1 MDHVNLKLDELLERA
16 RRGDSAARNHLLE
29 LYRQRLRQMI
39 DLRLDRR
46 LRARVDPSDVVQEA
60 LAEAFQHL
68 DTYLEEQPVPFYPWL
83 RQFAFNRLLDLHR
96 RHLLAQKRS
105 AKREVP
111 VLDLPGGSVAGL
123 TDRFVASI
131 SSPSHRAVR
140 EEERGQVQAA
150 LLALGERDR
159 EILVLRYME
168 MLSTAETASVLGI
181 SEGAVKVRLFRA
193 LERIRA
199 LLPLSED
206 AP

>member
-1 MDHVNLKLDELLERA
+1 
-16 RRGDSAARNHLLE
+16 
-29 LYRQRLRQMI
+29 MI

-46 LRARVDPSDVVQEA
+46 LRGADRSLDVVSRGRF

-68 DTYLEEQPVPFYPWL
+68 DAYLEERPVPFYPWL

-111 VLDLPGGSVAGL
+111 VPDLNDGSVVAL
-123 TDRFVASI
+123 TDRFIASV
-131 SSPSHRAVR
+131 SSPSHRALR

-159 EILVLRYME
+159 EILMLRYME

-193 LERIRA
+193 LAGIRA
-199 LLPLSED
+199 SFFRPSVEE

>member
-1 MDHVNLKLDELLERA
+1 MDPVNLKLDELLERA
-16 RRGDSAARNHLLE
+16 RLGDGAARNQLLE

-46 LRARVDPSDVVQEA
+46 LRARIDPSDVVQEA

-68 DTYLEEQPVPFYPWL
+68 DAYLEERPMPFYPWL

-96 RHLLAQKRS
+96 RHILAQKRS
-105 AKREVP
+105 AKREV
-111 VLDLPGGSVAGL
+111 SVPNL
-123 TDRFVASI
+123 TDGSAVGFADRFIASI
-131 SSPSHRAVR
+131 SSPSHQAVR

-150 LLALGERDR
+150 LLALAERDR

-199 LLPLSED
+199 LLPSSED
-206 AP
+206 AR

>member
-1 MDHVNLKLDELLERA
+1 MDSANLKLDDLLERA
-16 RRGDSAARNHLLE
+16 RLGDGGARDHLLE

-68 DTYLEEQPVPFYPWL
+68 DVYLEERPVPFYPWL

-105 AKREVP
+105 AKREVSASEIM
-111 VLDLPGGSVAGL
+111 DGSGVCL
-123 TDRFVASI
+123 TDRFVASV
-131 SSPSHRAVR
+131 SSPSQRAVR
-140 EEERGQVQAA
+140 EEERNKVQAA
-150 LLALGERDR
+150 LLALPERDR

-199 LLPLSED
+199 LLPPPET
-206 AP
+206 PP